1 MSKTTKAQLQEALD
15 EAHEMIRDLTAERD
29 ERGARIE
36 GLRSAYA
43 DRDEKL
49 YSAQMRA
56 RRAELTA
63 ARLGS
68 VVANQLLRNEHPELA
83 DDLDA
88 YADDPTSVDETSLHV
103 VKWVFPNVKWQLDGF
118 FGADP
123 TEDPFTKSGTGPVIF
138 TAEGGGGGAGVLS
151 DDLDDGGEPPEPVGA
166 PVG

>member
-1 MSKTTKAQLQEALD
+1 MSKTTKAELVATLAD
-15 EAHEMIRDLTAERD
+15 ASDKIRDLTAERD
-29 ERGARIE
+29 NGNARIE
-36 GLRSAYA
+36 SLRRDIA
-43 DRDEKL
+43 DCDQKL
-49 YSAQMRA
+49 HSAQMRA

-63 ARLGS
+63 AKLGA